1 MIFPQQGAA
10 HRSGTH
16 AGDPTNTNAR
26 TCQTVLNV
34 AEEVTGCECK
44 ANLANNNR
52 TIANEGTAGS
62 FYDLV
67 PGWNLYCARAN
78 HLRESSPGRAL
89 SRLDPLHPDRGRRSP
104 GLHTLPRLKG
114 D

>member
-1 MIFPQQGAA
+1 MTFPDTVP
-10 HRSGTH
+10 RTGTNT
-16 AGDPTNTNAR
+16 GGPTNTNAR
-26 TCQTVLNV
+26 TRQTVLNV

-52 TIANEGTAGS
+52 TIANKGTAGS
-62 FYDLV
+62 FYDLVPGNRCHLV

-104 GLHTLPRLKG
+104 G
-114 D
+114 